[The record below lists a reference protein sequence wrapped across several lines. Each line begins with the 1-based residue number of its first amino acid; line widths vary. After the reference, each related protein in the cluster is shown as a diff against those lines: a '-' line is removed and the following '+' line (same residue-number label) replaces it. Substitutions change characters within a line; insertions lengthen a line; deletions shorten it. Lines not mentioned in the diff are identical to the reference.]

1 YKDMAILVRSNKTIQ
16 DIADYFMLNHPEVTL
31 VSDEAFRL
39 DASFSVNL
47 IIDAMQVIA
56 HPDDLLCKSHLVKA
70 FQKQILHNNLTD
82 SELFIDQEAIDSYL
96 PNEFIHAIEE
106 LSSMPIIDLAERL
119 FRIFQLDKIEGQSAY
134 LCAFLDQMHRFFIDN
149 PTDIDSFIKE
159 WEATIAGKTI
169 HSDEIDGIRLL
180 TIHKSKGL
188 EFPNVFMPFCDWK
201 LEKTSLIWCVPP
213 KDEEPFNKLPLIPI
227 DFSKKQM
234 KETLFTKDYDN
245 EHFQNTVDNL
255 NLLYVAFTR
264 AKHNLF
270 IYGKRE
276 DKGSRSHI
284 LEACLD
290 KVAANLLN
298 AELNDAKDDK
308 DETVSFSFGHP
319 YILSADNKS
328 HHSANVFRQTVTS
341 KPFNINS
348 YAKNTAFIQ
357 SNACRDFVGQS
368 METEK
373 QKEYI
378 QLGNV
383 LHHIFST
390 IRTKDDIDNAL
401 AMLEQE
407 GILYNPTITEKGLK
421 ELISKRLNDRRV
433 ADWFSDKWTLFN
445 ECTIL
450 SYSED
455 EGRAIEHRPDRV
467 MTDGKQMIV
476 VDFKFGSPQPAHIDQ
491 VKRYMSLLEN
501 MGHHEVKGYLWYV
514 YSNKIT
520 EVTI

>member
-1 YKDMAILVRSNKTIQ
+1 
-16 DIADYFMLNHPEVTL
+16 
-31 VSDEAFRL
+31 
-39 DASFSVNL
+39 
-47 IIDAMQVIA
+47 
-56 HPDDLLCKSHLVKA
+56 
-70 FQKQILHNNLTD
+70 
-82 SELFIDQEAIDSYL
+82 
-96 PNEFIHAIEE
+96 
-106 LSSMPIIDLAERL
+106 
-119 FRIFQLDKIEGQSAY
+119 
-134 LCAFLDQMHRFFIDN
+134 
-149 PTDIDSFIKE
+149 
-159 WEATIAGKTI
+159 
-169 HSDEIDGIRLL
+169 
-180 TIHKSKGL
+180 
-188 EFPNVFMPFCDWK
+188 
-201 LEKTSLIWCVPP
+201 
-213 KDEEPFNKLPLIPI
+213 LIPI

-245 EHFQNTVDNL
+245 EHFQNVVDNL

-308 DETVSFSFGHP
+308 DMIVSFSFGDP
-319 YILSADNKS
+319 YIPSTGKISN
-328 HHSANVFRQTVTS
+328 HSTNVFRQPVTS
-341 KPFNINS
+341 KAFNIKS
-348 YAKNTAFIQ
+348 YAMNTAFIQ
-357 SNACRDFVGQS
+357 SNASRDFVGQS

-390 IRTKDDIDNAL
+390 IHTKEDIDNAL

-450 SYSED
+450 SYNED

-476 VDFKFGSPQPAHIDQ
+476 VDFKFGSPKPAHIDQ

-520 EVTI
+520 EITI